1 MRGGSLT
8 GMNPRRND
16 DCRLIDLKRTLV
28 LLKQT
33 LYSLLPF
40 RFTISFVRDSNDMYL
55 AMFAGP
61 T

>member
-1 MRGGSLT
+1 
-8 GMNPRRND
+8 MNPRRND